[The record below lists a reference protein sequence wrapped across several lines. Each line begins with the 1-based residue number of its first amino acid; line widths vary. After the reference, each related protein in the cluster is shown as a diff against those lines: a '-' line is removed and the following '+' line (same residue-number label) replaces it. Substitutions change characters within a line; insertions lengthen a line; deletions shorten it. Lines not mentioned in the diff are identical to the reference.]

1 MKISAIEKKINQERK
16 RMSWSTMDGVGER
29 SLLLRKSFFVQVIL
43 EHVMVKNLI
52 LGRKTLQAEK
62 RAGAGPMWP
71 AAQRPLQLQ
80 QSEQWESKSQLG
92 AVQWGKP
99 GRRRSSRALQALV
112 KMLAFPLS
120 EARSHWRVLSRTVTR
135 SDLNSVKTSQSC
147 YSPRARYLFW

>member
-62 RAGAGPMWP
+62 RAGAGPM
-71 AAQRPLQLQ
+71 
-80 QSEQWESKSQLG
+80 
-92 AVQWGKP
+92 
-99 GRRRSSRALQALV
+99 
-112 KMLAFPLS
+112 
-120 EARSHWRVLSRTVTR
+120 
-135 SDLNSVKTSQSC
+135 
-147 YSPRARYLFW
+147 